1 MLGCWEDGTGEDAV
15 LKTKMPPGEPVPPD
29 SHVPRGPVLRIL
41 LQWFLQVHLP
51 VPFYGVFI
59 SFALITGFQLHHS
72 FFFTGT
78 EPRVTAATI
87 PTGKTLKAATETQ
100 AAMDA
105 TPGVAVESPA
115 EKNPSSI

>member
-51 VPFYGVFI
+51 VPFYGVFVP
-59 SFALITGFQLHHS
+59 FALITGFQLHYS
-72 FFFTGT
+72 FFYWH
-78 EPRVTAATI
+78 
-87 PTGKTLKAATETQ
+87 
-100 AAMDA
+100 
-105 TPGVAVESPA
+105 
-115 EKNPSSI
+115 